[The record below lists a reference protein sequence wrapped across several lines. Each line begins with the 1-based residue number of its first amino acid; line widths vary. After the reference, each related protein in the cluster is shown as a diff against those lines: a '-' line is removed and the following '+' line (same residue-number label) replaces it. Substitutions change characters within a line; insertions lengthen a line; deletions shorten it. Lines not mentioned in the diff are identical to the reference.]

1 MIALDTNILARLLL
15 ADDPK
20 QYARAVAML
29 KDGRTYTAPV
39 TVMLELS
46 WILITAGKE
55 RAEIANALR
64 NLIAIPA
71 FQPKESDALLRA
83 LHWYESG
90 LDFADALHLALSAKD
105 ETLSTFD
112 EKFAKRAK
120 REKAAPPVTLC

>member
-105 ETLSTFD
+105 EALSTFD